1 MSASLY
7 EAPAGVRLHIG
18 LFGRRNVG
26 KSSLLNALAGQTV
39 SIVSPQA
46 GTTTDVVS
54 KAAELQPLG
63 PVLFLD
69 TAGLDDEGELGRQR
83 VQSSRKALERTDL
96 VLLVTEGEWTPFEE
110 ALTGEL
116 KARGLPVIAVLA
128 KSDLHRADEALRQA
142 AGRGAAEVVE
152 VSALTGAGL
161 LALKEAIIRRA
172 PREALERSSV
182 LSGLVGPGDWVVL
195 VVPIDLEAPKGR
207 LILPQVQTL
216 REALDSDAKAVVVKE
231 RELSD
236 ALRQLGSRPRL
247 VVTDSQAILK
257 VAADVPPEIP
267 VTGFSVLFARWKGD
281 LGTFVA
287 GARVIDD
294 LRPGDAVLIA
304 EACTHHAI
312 ADDIGRVKI
321 PRWLAHYTGA
331 QLRFEH
337 CAGHDFPANLKDFRL
352 IIQCGACMTNRQE
365 VLSRILAAQAAG
377 VPITNYGLAI
387 AKCQGVLE
395 RMLSPFAEFAAE
407 RTAVESNTA
416 VKIKTA
422 G

>member
-1 MSASLY
+1 MSASLH

-26 KSSLLNALAGQTV
+26 KSSLMNALAGQAV

-69 TAGLDDEGELGRQR
+69 TAGLDDEGELGQQR
-83 VQSSRKALERTDL
+83 VRSSRKALERTDL
-96 VLLVTEGEWTPFEE
+96 VLLVAEGKWTPFEE
-110 ALTGEL
+110 ALVAEL
-116 KARGLPVIAVLA
+116 KARNLPVIAVLA
-128 KSDLHRADEALRQA
+128 KSDLHRADEALRLA
-142 AGRGAAEVVE
+142 AGRGATEVVE
-152 VSALTGAGL
+152 VSALTGEGL
-161 LALKEAIIRRA
+161 LALKEAVIRHA
-172 PREALERSSV
+172 PRESLERSSI

-216 REALDSDAKAVVVKE
+216 REALDCDAKAVVVKE

-236 ALRQLGSRPRL
+236 ALRQLGSRPKL

-257 VAADVPPEIP
+257 VAADVPDDVP
-267 VTGFSVLFARWKGD
+267 VTGFSVLYARWKGD
-281 LGTFVA
+281 LATFVEGA
-287 GARVIDD
+287 GVIDR
-294 LRPGDAVLIA
+294 LQSGDAVLIA

-321 PRWLAHYTGA
+321 PRWLAQYTGA

-337 CAGHDFPANLKDFRL
+337 SAGHDFPPNLKDFRL
-352 IIQCGACMTNRQE
+352 VIQCGACMTNRRE
-365 VLSRILAAQAAG
+365 ILSRILAVQTAG

-395 RMLSPFAEFAAE
+395 RMLSPFPEFSGQLHS
-407 RTAVESNTA
+407 R
-416 VKIKTA
+416 A
-422 G
+422 GVLEYGA